1 MTNPVGRPTVMTPEV
16 IAKLEEAFL
25 LGCTDLEACFFA
37 EISKDALYNYQK
49 ENPEFVERKEKLKEN
64 PVFKARA
71 KVVEELSNNADLA
84 LRYLERKKKDEFGT
98 RQDVNVGGQADNPV
112 KIDTTI
118 QILPVKSPNADRAS

>member
-1 MTNPVGRPTVMTPEV
+1 MTPEV